1 MEAVMPVFLEA
12 IIISIVMLLI
22 FGAAF
27 VAIFLVAI
35 TMAPVERS
43 LSKMIWDATAPKRPL
58 PQPPKGGF
66 KDFSSKH

>member
-12 IIISIVMLLI
+12 IIISMVMLMM

-27 VAIFLVAI
+27 VAIFLVAM

-43 LSKMIWDATAPKRPL
+43 LSKMIWDATTPKRPL

>member
-12 IIISIVMLLI
+12 IIISMVMLMI

-43 LSKMIWDATAPKRPL
+43 LSKIIWDATTPKRPL